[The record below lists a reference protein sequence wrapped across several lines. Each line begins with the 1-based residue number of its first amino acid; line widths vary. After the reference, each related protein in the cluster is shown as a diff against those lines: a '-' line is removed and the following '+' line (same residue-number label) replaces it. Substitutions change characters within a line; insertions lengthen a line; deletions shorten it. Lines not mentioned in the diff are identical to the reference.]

1 MYKTTNKA
9 VKAKENNAND
19 THITLLYE
27 LGALQHY
34 LKWSTIQ
41 HEDDCLLIFLSRLGL
56 PPQRQTSTDQ
66 YKKFIKK
73 SNSGHFPLGLGV
85 YIGEK
90 FKVWVL
96 WTLNYLDI
104 IFKIHIL
111 KVQQEDDFEK
121 VSLMLLPADL
131 TGLVLFTEFVELLL
145 YGKHYGYAIQN
156 KKICFSETCIWW

>member
-41 HEDDCLLIFLSRLGL
+41 HEDDCLLIFLSRFGL
-56 PPQRQTSTDQ
+56 PQRQTSTDQ

-90 FKVWVL
+90 FKV
-96 WTLNYLDI
+96 
-104 IFKIHIL
+104 
-111 KVQQEDDFEK
+111 
-121 VSLMLLPADL
+121 
-131 TGLVLFTEFVELLL
+131 
-145 YGKHYGYAIQN
+145 
-156 KKICFSETCIWW
+156 